1 MKINQ
6 IKNPAGLF
14 ITGTDTGV
22 GKTVVAAGLI
32 KSFQRQGMEVG
43 YFKPVAS
50 GAVKTSRGLIAPD
63 VDFVRKTTGI
73 EDPTGLINP
82 VCLVPPLAP
91 LTAAEITRTDWK
103 LRTIIQKFHI
113 LQKRYPFLVVE
124 GVGGILVPLKKRLLV
139 IDLIEKLRLPTLVVA
154 RPSLGTINHT
164 LMTLFLLK
172 QRGLPVLGF
181 LFNGQKGRPGL
192 AEKTAPSVISG
203 ISGVPYWG
211 SLPFVPR
218 VSETAFNLG
227 SVPGKL
233 ARLMTENRFKVQGPE
248 SKVFES

>member
-1 MKINQ
+1 MKTNQ
-6 IKNPAGLF
+6 FKTAGGLF

-32 KSFQRQGMEVG
+32 KAFKRQGMEVG

-50 GAVKTSRGLIAPD
+50 GAVRTPRGLIAPD

-73 EDPTGLINP
+73 DDPLDRINP

-103 LRTIIQKFHI
+103 LRTIIQKFQL

-124 GVGGILVPLKKRLLV
+124 GVGGILVPLKKKVLV

-181 LFNGQKGRPGL
+181 LFNGRKGRPGL
-192 AEKTAPSVISG
+192 AEKTAPAVISG

-211 SLPFVPR
+211 SLPFDSR

-227 SVPGKL
+227 SMPGKL
-233 ARLMTENRFKVQGPE
+233 AGLLPENFLVRPHTPWRR
-248 SKVFES
+248 